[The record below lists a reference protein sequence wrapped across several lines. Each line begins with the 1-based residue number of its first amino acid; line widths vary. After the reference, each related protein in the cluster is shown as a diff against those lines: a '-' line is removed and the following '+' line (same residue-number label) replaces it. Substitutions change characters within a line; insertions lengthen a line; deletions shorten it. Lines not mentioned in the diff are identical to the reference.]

1 VVVVVVDG
9 AVVAVP
15 LAARSIGSLAVD
27 ASFLPRDG
35 DADVVVERV
44 GHVDSVADY
53 HDEIHQHDHA
63 SSSQLNSAAMSPMAK
78 GP

>member
-1 VVVVVVDG
+1 MPVAVGNRWFDVVVVVVDG

-27 ASFLPRDG
+27 AAFLPRDG

-44 GHVDSVADY
+44 GHVVDVVD
-53 HDEIHQHDHA
+53 
-63 SSSQLNSAAMSPMAK
+63 SAATDLLER
-78 GP
+78 